1 MATKLNKNG
10 VIIYR
15 GLSLIDG
22 ANIVVIATGLA
33 KKSANGKTGAE
44 VQTWIIRTDVK
55 PGLAA
60 ESGDDVSVCG
70 DCAHRPALRRLA
82 IANGEKPQ
90 APCYVILFQAPRSVF
105 ECFLRGRYRDI
116 SGDANAIAAVFAG
129 RVVRAGSYGDPAAI
143 PARVWIAV
151 YRNAAG
157 RTGYTH
163 QWAHPKAA
171 VRENAAELRGYLM
184 ASVETNA
191 EYTTAKLQD
200 WRTFRV
206 RDTTESAMFPNERVC
221 PASKEAGV
229 KTTCEAC
236 QACSGMLGR
245 GHSDIVIAAH

>member
-1 MATKLNKNG
+1 MATEFNENG

-15 GLSLIDG
+15 GPSLIDG
-22 ANIVVIATGLA
+22 ADIVVIATGLTE
-33 KKSANGKTGAE
+33 KSANGKTGAE

-82 IANGEKPQ
+82 IAMGEEPQ

-116 SGDANAIAAVFAG
+116 SGDADAIAAVFAE

-143 PARVWIAV
+143 PAWVWIAV

-163 QWAHPKAA
+163 QWNHPIAA

-184 ASVETNA
+184 ASVETDA
-191 EYTTAKLQD
+191 EYITAKIQD

-206 RDTTESAMFPNERVC
+206 RDTAESAMFPNERVC

-236 QACSGMLGR
+236 QACSGANGR